1 MRIREIIWLAD
12 FVYKIR
18 DKHGVTPEEVEYVLE
33 RRPHLRYVERGHV
46 KGEDL
51 YQAWGQ
57 TPAGRYLIVFFIH
70 KKSLNLPL
78 KNIKDRQGLPPL
90 NAIMS
95 GKFTLLFLKST
106 LA

>member
-70 KKSLNLPL
+70 KRNAQAVPISARPMTL
-78 KNIKDRQGLPPL
+78 KVKRFYARQKKD
-90 NAIMS
+90 
-95 GKFTLLFLKST
+95 KD
-106 LA
+106 